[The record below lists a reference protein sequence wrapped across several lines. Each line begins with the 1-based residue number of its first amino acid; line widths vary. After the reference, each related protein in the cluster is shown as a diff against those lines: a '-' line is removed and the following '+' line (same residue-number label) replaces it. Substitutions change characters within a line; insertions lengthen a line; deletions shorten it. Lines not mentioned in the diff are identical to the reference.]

1 MDKWKSHASV
11 SIAGRRIAADAPPYV
26 IAEMSGNHNGDLER
40 AKALITAA
48 RDAGADAVKLQTYTA
63 DTLTIRSDRPEFRIK
78 GGLWDGQTLYELY
91 EEAHTP
97 WDWHAPLFEHA
108 RKVGITIF
116 SSPFDETAVD
126 LLELLGAPAY
136 KIASAELVDWGLL
149 ERVARTDKPVII
161 STGMANDTDIEESLG
176 VLRKHGCND
185 IILLHCI
192 SEYPTPI
199 ERAGLGRIQYL
210 ARKFDAVPGLSD
222 HSMGN
227 TVAITSVALGACL
240 VEKHFTL
247 ARADGGVDSAFS
259 LEAQELA
266 EFCNGIREA
275 HAALGVGQD
284 FSRAAPVKEKHV
296 FRRSL
301 YVVAPVAAG
310 EVLTRANVRSIRP
323 GLGLEP
329 KHMQDVLGKHASE
342 AIPAGT
348 PLDWNLID
356 AGAGHG

>member
-1 MDKWKSHASV
+1 MNTAFSV
-11 SIAGRRIAADAPPYV
+11 TIDGRRIAADEPPYV
-26 IAEMSGNHNGDLER
+26 IAEMSGNHNGDIER
-40 AKALITAA
+40 AKALISAA
-48 RDAGADAVKLQTYTA
+48 KEAGADAVKLQTYTA
-63 DTLTIRSDRPEFRIK
+63 DTLTIRSERPEFRIK
-78 GGLWDGQTLYELY
+78 GGLWDGQTLYDLY

-116 SSPFDETAVD
+116 SSPFDGTAVD
-126 LLELLGAPAY
+126 LLESLDAPAY
-136 KIASAELVDWGLL
+136 KVASAELVDWGLL
-149 ERVARTDKPVII
+149 ERVARTGKPVII
-161 STGMANDTDIEESLG
+161 STGMANDADIGDSLQ
-176 VLRKHGCND
+176 VLREHGCDD

-199 ERAGLGRIQYL
+199 ERASLGRIRYL
-210 ARKFDAVPGLSD
+210 ADKFDAVPGLSD
-222 HSMGN
+222 HSMGS

-259 LEAQELA
+259 LEARELS
-266 EFCNGIREA
+266 EFCKGIREA

-284 FSRAAPVKEKHV
+284 FQRTASVKDKYM

-301 YVVAPVAAG
+301 YVVEPVARG
-310 EVLTRANVRSIRP
+310 EAFTSTNVRSIRP

-329 KHMQDVLGKHASE
+329 KHLKAITGQVASSDI
-342 AIPAGT
+342 AAGT
-348 PLDWNLID
+348 PLSWDLVE
-356 AGAGHG
+356 GHGQRD